1 MIDICKW
8 KIKFLWE
15 MELAAV
21 MVLYMLLG
29 YLYRKYEMK
38 FDKIFFNKKISILC
52 VLVYLYGTLFIDNT
66 VDIHAEKFQYP
77 GIFVV
82 MSIVVI
88 IPMIK
93 IAKINKSQKISNIL
107 TFLGKNT
114 LFYYAF
120 SGSVRVILYM
130 ILNQLNIIADKYI
143 MPIVITGITVILL
156 SVPVKFVNKYLKFV
170 VGK

>member
-38 FDKIFFNKKISILC
+38 FDKIFFNK
-52 VLVYLYGTLFIDNT
+52 
-66 VDIHAEKFQYP
+66 
-77 GIFVV
+77 
-82 MSIVVI
+82 
-88 IPMIK
+88 
-93 IAKINKSQKISNIL
+93 KISNIL